1 MGTIRFRGHV
11 DRAGDST
18 RRPDLGTREPRRKAG
33 IWLRATLVA
42 SMILTA
48 TLWPGTATARQAQD
62 YPSWDDVL
70 AAQAAESST
79 KALIASIQAQ
89 LDGLRQEAARTQE
102 IAEEKGETWSIA
114 QEAADEQAVVT
125 AELRT
130 QADEAAG
137 EMEAARAQVA
147 RLVANQQRSGG
158 LDFTVTLLLSS
169 PEPDS
174 LLAAL
179 GTATRLGELN
189 AQLYARAAQLM
200 NTARAFE
207 DQASVALAELDKR
220 QQAALAAFEEAQTA
234 AIEAEAIL
242 VEQQENEERL
252 AAQLVVLTEN
262 RRATEA
268 DYNRGIQERWGPGAA
283 GVVTASG
290 WALPAR
296 GNISSRFGR
305 RPAPLPGASTFH
317 GALDI
322 SGSGYCGTPIYA
334 ASGGRVTYAGPNG
347 GLGNYIQID
356 HGNGYVTGYAH
367 LQNGGIGVRIGQSV
381 GPGQNI
387 GAAGTTGLST
397 GCHLHFILR
406 QNGTPIDPLAF
417 LQNQGVVF
425 G

>member
-1 MGTIRFRGHV
+1 
-11 DRAGDST
+11 
-18 RRPDLGTREPRRKAG
+18 
-33 IWLRATLVA
+33 
-42 SMILTA
+42 MILTA
-48 TLWPGTATARQAQD
+48 TLWPGAATARQAQD

-70 AAQAAESST
+70 AAQSAESST

-89 LDGLRQEAARTQE
+89 LDGLRQEAARTQK
-102 IAEEKGETWSIA
+102 IAEEKGAIWSSA

-125 AELRT
+125 AALRT
-130 QADEAAG
+130 QADEAAA
-137 EMEAARAQVA
+137 EMETARTQVA
-147 RLVANQQRSGG
+147 RLIVGMQRSGG
-158 LDFTVTLLLSS
+158 LDFTATLLLSS

-179 GTATRLGELN
+179 SVATKLAEVN
-189 AQLYARAAQLM
+189 SQLYERAAQLT
-200 NTARAFE
+200 NTTRALE
-207 DQASVALAELDKR
+207 DQAAVAQAELDKR
-220 QQAALAAFEEAQTA
+220 QEAALAAFEEAQSA
-234 AIEAEAIL
+234 AVEAEAIL
-242 VEQQENEERL
+242 VEQQENEARL
-252 AAQLVVLTEN
+252 AAQLAVLTEN

-268 DYNRGIQERWGPGAA
+268 DYNKGIQERWGPGAA

-296 GNISSRFGR
+296 GYITSQFGR
-305 RPAPLPGASTFH
+305 RPPPLPGASTFH

-322 SGSGYCGTPIYA
+322 SGGNYCGTPIYA

-347 GLGNYIQID
+347 SLGNYIQID

-397 GCHLHFILR
+397 GCHLHLILR
-406 QNGTPIDPLAF
+406 ENGTPIDPLAF
-417 LQNQGVVF
+417 LRNQGVVF